1 MPGTARQQY
10 LTTEVMTASPQKL
23 HLMLI
28 EGAMRFVYKA
38 RQHGAAGEDEPAREA
53 VSRARRIM
61 ADILA
66 GFKKDLDPGLVNQ
79 VTLLYG
85 FVYRTLL
92 EAAFSFDDAKLAGVL
107 RILEIERDTWRQVCA
122 DLAGQFRPEPQH
134 PSPPRPIPQGVLDA
148 LPLEGQRGQ
157 FSFEA

>member
-1 MPGTARQQY
+1 MPGPARQQY

-28 EGAMRFVYKA
+28 EGAVRFVHKA
-38 RQHGAAGEDEPAREA
+38 RQHGAAQEVQPASEA
-53 VSRARRIM
+53 ITRARRIV
-61 ADILA
+61 AELLA
-66 GFKKDLDPGLVNQ
+66 GCRRDLDPGLVSR

-92 EAAFSFDDAKLAGVL
+92 EAAFTFDDAKLADVL

-122 DLAGQFRPEPQH
+122 DLAGQSTSEPQH
-134 PSPPRPIPQGVLDA
+134 PSPPRPVPQGVFDV
-148 LPLEGQRGQ
+148 LPREGQPAQ

>member
-1 MPGTARQQY
+1 MPEQARQQY

-23 HLMLI
+23 HLMLLD
-28 EGAMRFVYKA
+28 GAVRFVHKA
-38 RQHGAAGEDEPAREA
+38 RQHGAAREDEPAREA
-53 VSRARRIM
+53 IARARRIV
-61 ADILA
+61 ADLLA
-66 GFKKDLDPGLVNQ
+66 GCRKDLDPDLVSQ

-92 EAAFSFDDAKLAGVL
+92 EAAFTFDDAKLAGVL

-122 DLAGQFRPEPQH
+122 DLAGQSRLEPQH
-134 PSPPRPIPQGVLDA
+134 ASPPRPIPQGVFDVH
-148 LPLEGQRGQ
+148 PREGQPAP